1 MFGLLLVIHV
11 LVGILLVIIIL
22 MQSGRGG
29 GLTETF
35 SGVESIFGT
44 KTNTFLTRG
53 TAVLAVI
60 FLITS
65 LSLTYLSRVK
75 GESLLQ
81 KDISSKSESK
91 PAAVP
96 LAQSKAVSEPGK
108 QTPEPQKPIPQPISL
123 DQVTTAEQTV
133 TVTPEQPKTQNI
145 EKTEQATKQE

>member
-1 MFGLLLVIHV
+1 
-11 LVGILLVIIIL
+11 

-65 LSLTYLSRVK
+65 LSLTYLSKKK

-81 KDISSKSESK
+81 KEISSKS
-91 PAAVP
+91 
-96 LAQSKAVSEPGK
+96 QSKTIATPPVEPKTVPEPAK
-108 QTPEPQKPIPQPISL
+108 QTPELPKPTQETTTSTQP
-123 DQVTTAEQTV
+123 TTAVVSETA
-133 TVTPEQPKTQNI
+133 TPTQPTPQNI
-145 EKTEQATKQE
+145 ENTEQETKQE

>member
-1 MFGLLLVIHV
+1 MFSFLLIIHV
-11 LVGILLVIIIL
+11 IVGILLVIIIL

-65 LSLTYLSRVK
+65 LSLMYLSKKK

-81 KDISSKSESK
+81 NEISSKSPSK
-91 PAAVP
+91 TIATPLVETKTVP
-96 LAQSKAVSEPGK
+96 EPVK
-108 QTPEPQKPIPQPISL
+108 QTAEAPKPVQETTTPTTSTTVVNETVTPTQPIPQ
-123 DQVTTAEQTV
+123 
-133 TVTPEQPKTQNI
+133 NI
-145 EKTEQATKQE
+145 ENTEQETKQE

>member
-1 MFGLLLVIHV
+1 
-11 LVGILLVIIIL
+11 

-60 FLITS
+60 FLLTS
-65 LSLTYLSRVK
+65 LSLTYLSKKK

-81 KDISSKSESK
+81 NETSSKSPSK
-91 PAAVP
+91 TTAAP
-96 LAQSKAVSEPGK
+96 LVETKTV
-108 QTPEPQKPIPQPISL
+108 PEPLKQS
-123 DQVTTAEQTV
+123 
-133 TVTPEQPKTQNI
+133 PETPKTAQETTTSTLPTTTVVNETAAPTQPTPQNI
-145 EKTEQATKQE
+145 ENTEQATKQE